1 MEEKLEQ
8 VPAIYAA
15 FETDV
20 ASYKTDAACKKGC
33 AFCCMHP
40 GSIDITTLEGLAI
53 RTEIMRLPRSLQVKL
68 RKVLKRDMQKRET
81 GRSNPCPFLMQNLAC
96 RIYAQRPFAC
106 RRVYSLHTCNA
117 ERPPM
122 LHRAVM
128 QTAAETIRRLQLLD
142 DTGYSGHLSFILF
155 MLAESK
161 FLETYLAGD
170 HRPAEIMHFGKSH
183 RIIIN
188 RMVSRDP

>member
-8 VPAIYAA
+8 IRDIYAA

-33 AFCCMHP
+33 AFCCTHP

-53 RTEIMRLPRSLQVKL
+53 RTEIMRLPRSLQMKL
-68 RKVLKRDMQKRET
+68 RKDLKRDMQKREA
-81 GRSNPCPFLMQNLAC
+81 GRLNSCPFLMQNLAC

-128 QTAAETIRRLQLLD
+128 QIAAETIRRLQLLD
-142 DTGYSGHLSFILF
+142 DTGFSGHLSFILY
-155 MLAESK
+155 MLAEPK
-161 FLETYLAGD
+161 FYETYLAGD
-170 HRPAEIMHFGKSH
+170 FRPAEIMHFGKSH
-183 RIIIN
+183 RIMIN
-188 RMVSRDP
+188 RMASRDS

>member
-117 ERPPM
+117 ECPPM

-188 RMVSRDP
+188 RMVSLDP

>member
-8 VPAIYAA
+8 ILEIYAA
-15 FETDV
+15 FEADV
-20 ASYKTDAACKKGC
+20 ALYKTDAACKKGC
-33 AFCCMHP
+33 AFCCTHP

-68 RKVLKRDMQKRET
+68 RKDLKRDMQKRET

-117 ERPPM
+117 ECPPM

-170 HRPAEIMHFGKSH
+170 YRPAEIMHFGKSH
-183 RIIIN
+183 RIVIN
-188 RMVSRDP
+188 RMASRDL

>member
-8 VPAIYAA
+8 IRGIYAA

-33 AFCCMHP
+33 AFCCAHP

-53 RTEIMRLPRSLQVKL
+53 RTEIMRLPRSLQLKL
-68 RKVLKRDMQKRET
+68 RKDLKRDVQKRET
-81 GRSNPCPFLMQNLAC
+81 GRSNPCPFLMQNLTC
-96 RIYAQRPFAC
+96 RIYEQRPFAC
-106 RRVYSLHTCNA
+106 RRIYSLHACSA

-122 LHRAVM
+122 LHRPVM

-142 DTGYSGHLSFILF
+142 DTGYSGHLSFVLF

-161 FLETYLAGD
+161 FRETYLAGD
-170 HRPAEIMHFGKSH
+170 YRPAEIMHFGKSH
-183 RIIIN
+183 QIMIN
-188 RMVSRDP
+188 RMASRDS

>member
-8 VPAIYAA
+8 LPKIYAA
-15 FETDV
+15 FEAGV

-33 AFCCMHP
+33 AFCCTHP

-53 RTEIMRLPRSLQVKL
+53 RAEILRLPRSLQMKL
-68 RKVLKRDMQKRET
+68 RKDLKRDMQKREA
-81 GRSNPCPFLMQNLAC
+81 GRLNPCPFLMQNLAC

-106 RRVYSLHTCNA
+106 RRVYSLHTCDA

-128 QTAAETIRRLQLLD
+128 QTSAEAIRRLQLLD

-161 FLETYLAGD
+161 FLDTYLDGD
-170 HRPAEIMHFGKSH
+170 HRPAEIMNFGKSH

-188 RMVSRDP
+188 RAVSRDP

>member
-8 VPAIYAA
+8 LPEIYAA
-15 FETDV
+15 FETEV
-20 ASYKTDAACKKGC
+20 ASYITDAACKKGC
-33 AFCCMHP
+33 AFCCTHP
-40 GSIDITTLEGLAI
+40 GSIDITTLEGMAI
-53 RTEIMRLPRSLQVKL
+53 RTEIMRLPRSLQMKL
-68 RKVLKRDMQKRET
+68 RKDLKQDMQKREA

-117 ERPPM
+117 ECPPM